1 MFYDS
6 NFKKS
11 IILMHKEYIKNK
23 QPVKI
28 FINIIKKCLVYH
40 ALHFIVG

>member
-1 MFYDS
+1 MFYDN

-11 IILMHKEYIKNK
+11 IILMHQEYIKNK

-28 FINIIKKCLVYH
+28 LTKNNKNAFVVL
-40 ALHFIVG
+40 